1 MAVQRFSSANGDV
14 AKSTDIF
21 LALNNAIL
29 AGGASSEIQASALE
43 QLSQAYA
50 KGKPD
55 MMEWR
60 TAMTAMPAQLKQ
72 VATAMGYVSADE
84 LGEALRNG
92 EVSMDEFMEKI
103 TELNEEGIDGFQS
116 FEQQAKN
123 STGGIAT
130 SITVAKTQVVKG
142 VADIIKALDVR
153 LESLGLGSVSKLIA
167 NIGDEAKKGLD
178 IIAGLIAGEL
188 TISDVMEKATN
199 LVSTFIDTINQN
211 LPSII
216 ETGMT
221 MIAEL
226 IKGIAQALPT
236 LIPKM
241 LETVMI
247 IVEALLDNIDLII
260 TDIMMPGIDGYKFTE
275 SLRREKIDIPILMI
289 TAKEEFKDKVMGFNV
304 GADDYLVKPINLE
317 ELLLRVGA
325 ILRRAKINNE
335 KKVAIG
341 TTVLDYNT
349 FTVETGNEKIELPQK
364 EFNILFKLFSYPN
377 QIFTRTQLMNEFWG
391 MLSESDER
399 TIDVHINR
407 LRDKF
412 KDNPNFEIITV
423 RGLGYKVV
431 KKDE

>member
-1 MAVQRFSSANGDV
+1 
-14 AKSTDIF
+14 
-21 LALNNAIL
+21 
-29 AGGASSEIQASALE
+29 
-43 QLSQAYA
+43 
-50 KGKPD
+50 
-55 MMEWR
+55 
-60 TAMTAMPAQLKQ
+60 
-72 VATAMGYVSADE
+72 
-84 LGEALRNG
+84 
-92 EVSMDEFMEKI
+92 
-103 TELNEEGIDGFQS
+103 
-116 FEQQAKN
+116 
-123 STGGIAT
+123 
-130 SITVAKTQVVKG
+130 
-142 VADIIKALDVR
+142 
-153 LESLGLGSVSKLIA
+153 
-167 NIGDEAKKGLD
+167 
-178 IIAGLIAGEL
+178 
-188 TISDVMEKATN
+188 
-199 LVSTFIDTINQN
+199 
-211 LPSII
+211 
-216 ETGMT
+216 
-221 MIAEL
+221 
-226 IKGIAQALPT
+226 
-236 LIPKM
+236 
-241 LETVMI
+241 
-247 IVEALLDNIDLII
+247 
-260 TDIMMPGIDGYKFTE
+260 
-275 SLRREKIDIPILMI
+275 MI

-431 KKDE
+431 KKNE